1 MECFL
6 TLLFSLTAAARRW
19 GLRKP
24 AERATRPAILAAAAA
39 LLLLSGC
46 AVPQPRGNGQLHF
59 MREPR
64 MQRGYWLYLP
74 QDYVRADD
82 AYRQQRRWPLVV
94 TFHGMKPFD
103 QAHAQAREWQ
113 QEADRYGFIVVAPE
127 LIAPNVLRQFP
138 VREVTPAFKSDESAT
153 LAILDHVY
161 STTLASREHVLS
173 TSWSSGGYLAHYM
186 LNRHPE
192 RFTCLAVRQSNFSA
206 SILDPALVPRSRNH
220 ALLVLTTQNDFGN
233 VKQETAEAIK
243 WYESNGYG
251 GFAWIEIRGLG
262 HERTPDMAAA
272 FFGHF
277 AGVRP
282 NSPPAVLSQ
291 RQAIAGNARGMAL
304 LAGTA
309 DSAPALAQAAMPAMG
324 ADTPMPS
331 RSSSAHPVRAS
342 LGQPAT
348 AARPSPTLGP
358 DQTAGA
364 QTPSR
369 VDSDRRAP
377 RPRSPVSI
385 RVSSAIGTEPL
396 ALAFAAECPAD
407 WRVSGNFLWTLNGD
421 PIASGVNG
429 QKTITEPGEHT
440 LGLLVITASGEEHR
454 AFRLVRVLPRIE
466 RASSAP
472 QARDSTDEARRDRA
486 PT

>member
-1 MECFL
+1 MERLL
-6 TLLFSLTAAARRW
+6 TLLFSLTSAVHQWVIGR
-19 GLRKP
+19 P
-24 AERATRPAILAAAAA
+24 VERGARPAILAATAA

-59 MREPR
+59 LREPR

-74 QDYVRADD
+74 HDYVRADD
-82 AYRQQRRWPLVV
+82 AFRQQRRWPLVV

-127 LIAPNVLRQFP
+127 LMAPNVLRQFP
-138 VREVTPAFKSDESAT
+138 VREITPAFKSDESAT

-161 STTLASREHVLS
+161 ATTLASREHVLS

-192 RFTCLAVRQSNFSA
+192 RFTCLAVRQSNFSVG
-206 SILDPALVPRSRNH
+206 ILDPALVPRSRDH

-243 WYESNGYG
+243 WYEGHGYG
-251 GFAWIEIRGLG
+251 GFAWIEIKGLG

-282 NSPPAVLSQ
+282 NSPPAVLSR
-291 RQAIAGNARGMAL
+291 RQAIAGNARGLAL
-304 LAGTA
+304 LAATA
-309 DSAPALAQAAMPAMG
+309 DSTPALAQVTAPPLG
-324 ADTPMPS
+324 AGTPTPG

-342 LGQPAT
+342 LGQPGT
-348 AARPSPTLGP
+348 AARSNPGSNP
-358 DQTAGA
+358 TAGA

-369 VDSDRRAP
+369 DDSARRAP
-377 RPRSPVSI
+377 RPRSPLSI

-407 WRVSGNFLWTLNGD
+407 WRARGNFLWTLNGD
-421 PIASGVNG
+421 PIGSGVNG

-466 RASSAP
+466 RARSTSDP
-472 QARDSTDEARRDRA
+472 RDTARQTRQDRV
-486 PT
+486 PS